1 MRTLDS
7 SQDVEALKR
16 IRSTVSVYRRQGL
29 LISGCRLRGATCYG
43 RRLFR
48 LGFFEAG
55 FADAWAISEGDGAG
69 FTGVFSVS
77 A

>member
-1 MRTLDS
+1 LLADA
-7 SQDVEALKR
+7 DFEALPA
-16 IRSTVSVYRRQGL
+16 TGAGFFVS
-29 LISGCRLRGATCYG
+29 
-43 RRLFR
+43 
-48 LGFFEAG
+48 GFFEAG